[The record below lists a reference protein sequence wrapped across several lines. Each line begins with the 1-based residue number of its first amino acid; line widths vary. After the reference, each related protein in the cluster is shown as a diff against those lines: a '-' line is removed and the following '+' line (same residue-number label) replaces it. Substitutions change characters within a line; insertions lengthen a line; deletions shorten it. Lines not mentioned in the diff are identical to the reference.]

1 MARELFKIKKQ
12 YLLMKEEKKLF
23 LPNIGICI
31 LMDLV
36 GMLSY
41 ALPAIGETFDLVWAP
56 ISGLVFYK
64 LFGGRLGIIGGVLD
78 FLEEI
83 LPFTDV
89 IPSFTIAWFIRKNAM
104 DALNDENEKAMQK
117 KSVAKSSSKF

>member
-64 LFGGRLGIIGGVLD
+64 LFGGRLGIIGGVFD

-104 DALNDENEKAMQK
+104 NALNDENEKAMQK
-117 KSVAKSSSKF
+117 KSVAKSSFKF

>member
-104 DALNDENEKAMQK
+104 NALNDENEKAMQK